1 MHMVRGPL
9 TIHEIYQMWLYYRDH
24 TYIEKTKGKKNH
36 KVMKTCTLQ
45 SKVGTNLSNLIE
57 ISLEQ
62 GSDISFHKPIKQAKS
77 EMIDLILIR

>member
-1 MHMVRGPL
+1 METAH
-9 TIHEIYQMWLYYRDH
+9 IS
-24 TYIEKTKGKKNH
+24 KTKGKNNNMH
-36 KVMKTCTLQ
+36 TTE